1 MPTAKFEADFSS
13 FIAAIS
19 AAQWSMADLGKG
31 ADTVQQRLNDMSD
44 QFSGR
49 ELIQEASLMTIAVEK
64 IGGTAALTS
73 DELREVGTTANDA
86 VEKLK
91 AMGSDVPKG
100 LQDLAD
106 ATKANVTATDEWSSA
121 LGGLQGVLGA
131 VGIATS
137 VSGFIEFTKSL
148 MTGAAEITNLSAKL
162 QSSVLDVQRFQD
174 IAAATGVPIDSM
186 VGGMQRLSEKIGQ
199 GDAGTIGALNKLGI
213 SVDQFKNN
221 TMYQDFVQIAAGIDK
236 MGDSETKNAEA
247 RALFGN
253 SFKQLTP
260 ALTSDIDAIAN
271 STIKMST
278 GQVAVL
284 DSWSTQWHNAWTDFK
299 SVSAGIIAA
308 YEGVDIAMI
317 DYAAQVA
324 KIPEPK
330 LPQPEPIAKA
340 AVAIEN
346 LGGATADLNKQLA
359 DQKTHYDN
367 WLATL
372 GRIDDASA
380 NLADT
385 LHDMDAKTI
394 ADGEALLKLGVNA
407 SDVAERLGIADVQV
421 KALQADL
428 DATKTYQTAITNIIA
443 ATTDWAASLSTLSPI
458 VKQEAEAELALG
470 AKVQDVAV
478 KYGRAAGEVD
488 AMNQQVQAAATYTK
502 QWQDATDRINASYT
516 DWLAVAQQLPQSF
529 QDTIRYQIAAG
540 DSAKDVAIELNI
552 QVEAVNA
559 LIAADKALQ
568 NQEKQHASDKEKLAD
583 VYKVMNAGTVADAE
597 ANAKKLIDTTQY
609 LQDQQHI
616 TTMDTIDGFTAQ
628 KKAAQDT
635 ADAMIAA
642 AKAKAAAEGAASDSI
657 VQSISNVRNAMGTI
671 KAGDAAEQAAMNDA
685 LAEVN
690 NTSLGR
696 MIAQGTQNV
705 DLMNQYQKAIEDA
718 MAARGYSIGGGLTP
732 AAMAQGASASTGNVN
747 TTVNVQGSTLST
759 SAQIAAAVS
768 QAMTQALKG
777 SGYTLPSA

>member
-1 MPTAKFEADFSS
+1 
-13 FIAAIS
+13 
-19 AAQWSMADLGKG
+19 
-31 ADTVQQRLNDMSD
+31 
-44 QFSGR
+44 
-49 ELIQEASLMTIAVEK
+49 
-64 IGGTAALTS
+64 
-73 DELREVGTTANDA
+73 
-86 VEKLK
+86 
-91 AMGSDVPKG
+91 
-100 LQDLAD
+100 
-106 ATKANVTATDEWSSA
+106 
-121 LGGLQGVLGA
+121 
-131 VGIATS
+131 
-137 VSGFIEFTKSL
+137 
-148 MTGAAEITNLSAKL
+148 
-162 QSSVLDVQRFQD
+162 
-174 IAAATGVPIDSM
+174 
-186 VGGMQRLSEKIGQ
+186 
-199 GDAGTIGALNKLGI
+199 
-213 SVDQFKNN
+213 
-221 TMYQDFVQIAAGIDK
+221 MYQDFVQIAAGIDK

-284 DSWSTQWHNAWTDFK
+284 DSWSTQWHNLWTDFK
-299 SVSAGIIAA
+299 SVSAGIIAS
-308 YEGVDIAMI
+308 YQGIDTAMI

-330 LPQPEPIAKA
+330 LPQAEPIAKA
-340 AVAIEN
+340 AVAIAD

-359 DQKTHYDN
+359 DQKKASDD

-372 GRIDDASA
+372 GRIDAAGVDWV
-380 NLADT
+380 DT
-385 LHDMDAKTI
+385 LRDMDDATVKQ
-394 ADGEALLKLGVNA
+394 GEALLKLGVSA
-407 SDVAERLGIADVQV
+407 SDVAERLGLADEQV
-421 KALQADL
+421 KALQNDMA
-428 DATKTYQTAITNIIA
+428 ATKTYQTAIDNIIA
-443 ATTDWAASLSTLSPI
+443 STTDWAASLSALSPI
-458 VKQEAEAELALG
+458 VVQEAEAELALG

-478 KYGRAAGEVD
+478 KYGIAAGQAD
-488 AMNQQVQAAATYTK
+488 ALNRVVQEGATYTK

-516 DWLAVAQQLPQSF
+516 DWKAAAEALSPAL
-529 QDTIRYQIAAG
+529 QDTIRYQIAIG
-540 DSAKDVAIELNI
+540 NSAKDVAIANDTQI
-552 QVEAVNA
+552 QTVQA
-559 LIAADKALQ
+559 LIQADKDLAA
-568 NQEKQHASDKEKLAD
+568 QENKHATDKQLLAD
-583 VYKVMNAGTVADAE
+583 VEKVINAGSVADAE
-597 ANAKKLIDTTQY
+597 ARAKTLIATTQY

-616 TTMDTIDGFTAQ
+616 TTNETIDGFTAQ

-732 AAMAQGASASTGNVN
+732 AAMAQGAGASTGNVN

-777 SGYTLPSA
+777 QGYSLPSA